1 MKWTKRCANSR
12 HGSSDSS
19 SSISTPSILP
29 PSRMIAGR
37 AAGMWKRKL
46 TFTRNPALRGGSN
59 DSKESSGPG
68 FAPVLN
74 RNHRRNHK
82 RRANRTEAVEE
93 ENPGRSHACPDR
105 PPARGRGEKGRRT
118 QAGETP
124 DAETRGSA
132 KGPRINL

>member
-59 DSKESSGPG
+59 DAKESSGPCSG
-68 FAPVLN
+68 TAHN
-74 RNHRRNHK
+74 RNDRCNHN
-82 RRANRTEAVEE
+82 RRAIRTEAVEE
-93 ENPGRSHACPDR
+93 EKPGRSHACPDR
-105 PPARGRGEKGRRT
+105 PPARGRTEKRRRT
-118 QAGETP
+118 QEG
-124 DAETRGSA
+124 TR
-132 KGPRINL
+132 REEE